1 MEKVKGKIY
10 RSIDGTVFASK
21 EERDERNRILF
32 YDMLHDKEKIEISG
46 ELRDKL
52 YEQVMMDA
60 ERRDFL
66 FQNFPKTS

>member
-1 MEKVKGKIY
+1 MGKVKGKIY

-46 ELRDKL
+46 ELFDKI
-52 YEQVMMDA
+52 YEQVMKDA
-60 ERRDFL
+60 DRRDCL
-66 FQNFPKTS
+66 LQKLS